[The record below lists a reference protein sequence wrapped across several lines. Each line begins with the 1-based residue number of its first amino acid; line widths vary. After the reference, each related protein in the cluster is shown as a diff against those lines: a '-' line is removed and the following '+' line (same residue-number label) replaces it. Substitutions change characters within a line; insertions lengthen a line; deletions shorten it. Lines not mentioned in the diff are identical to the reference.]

1 MAMQTPC
8 GAFGVGAIGGA
19 ANDANGP
26 LAAPAAACA
35 RHNAVGS
42 LAAAKEAASSACWHE
57 REGLFEMPKATL
69 ASHTPRHGVVVV
81 VLGVV
86 VGVVVVAAQRAL
98 S

>member
-1 MAMQTPC
+1 M
-8 GAFGVGAIGGA
+8 
-19 ANDANGP
+19 
-26 LAAPAAACA
+26 
-35 RHNAVGS
+35 GS

-86 VGVVVVAAQRAL
+86 VGVVVVAWGVGGVPGSSGKVAHCLPSVKCGMGWRHSVARL
-98 S
+98 KE